1 MSGKVLLNLTFSAR
15 RTLAARQPDFGLF
28 LKTALAHKSKLST
41 SAFKHKQESLSLHLH
56 PPTTL
61 KKKYGKFTLT
71 IQSTCKCVSAHYSL

>member
-41 SAFKHKQESLSLHLH
+41 SAFKHK
-56 PPTTL
+56 
-61 KKKYGKFTLT
+61 
-71 IQSTCKCVSAHYSL
+71 